1 MHCAGCA
8 VAVEKSLKRR
18 PGVHDVDVSFA
29 AEQGR
34 LRYDPGRTDLDAVFQ
49 ALKGTGY
56 RVRVLTFEGKS
67 RAEKRQENTL
77 LQLLGSV
84 AFGMQVMLLYLV
96 VLYPQYGAGVF
107 ATEEVRRIQY
117 MVWALSSPVIFYGGS
132 SFLIGAWR
140 TIRAR
145 TANMDTLVA
154 LGTLSAYGYS
164 VYVTVTGSGEVY
176 FDSVVMITTFIMLGR
191 YLEAVGGTRA
201 RKDIR
206 QLLSMQPEG
215 ARRRLGGSSGEWEE
229 VPASRLEPGQE
240 ILVRPGERVPVD
252 AEVMEGEAD
261 LDESLVTGESV
272 PVAKKPGS
280 AVLAGTVATNGALV
294 CRVTRAVGE
303 TRLSQITRLVQRTLS
318 QKPPIQRLADRAAT
332 WFALGILAA
341 AVLTVIVWYL
351 LAGSLPTAL
360 LTGVAVLVVACPCA
374 LGLATPLALVVSL
387 GRATRAGLLVRNPV
401 ALESAAKVRRLV
413 MDKTGTLTQGRMSV
427 GKAVPAAEAGVD
439 AGQLLRL
446 AAAVEQFSEHP
457 LAKAIVE
464 AAEGSIPEASG
475 FSLTRGEGAEAS
487 VGGRRI
493 RVGSRGFVGQAVA
506 REQLQAA
513 AQRERRAES
522 VVWVSRDSTLLGF
535 ITLRDQLNPS
545 APEAL
550 RLLADQDIHTVMLS
564 GDRPRTAEAV
574 ARELGLQDFEGE
586 CPPESKADRIRQWQA
601 GGEPTAMVGDG
612 VNDAPALAQAD
623 LSITVA
629 GGTDVAGETSDV
641 ILTRPDLTLLPQ
653 LIELARRTRRI
664 IFENLGWAFAYN
676 LVALPLAALGL
687 IRPIIAAVAMA
698 CSSLLV
704 VSNSLRL
711 RR

>member
-1 MHCAGCA
+1 
-8 VAVEKSLKRR
+8 VE
-18 PGVHDVDVSFA
+18 
-29 AEQGR
+29 E
-34 LRYDPGRTDLDAVFQ
+34 VFK

-56 RVRVLTFEGKS
+56 RARILSFQGKS
-67 RAEKRQENTL
+67 KAEKKQENTL
-77 LQLLGSV
+77 LQLLGAA

-96 VLYPQYGAGVF
+96 VLYPRYSAGDYGA
-107 ATEEVRRIQY
+107 EEVRRIQY
-117 MVWALSSPVIFYGGS
+117 MVWALASPVIFYGGI

-140 TIRAR
+140 ALRAR

-164 VYVTVTGSGEVY
+164 VYVTVTGSGEAY

-191 YLEAVGGTRA
+191 YLEAVGGARA

-206 QLLSMQPEG
+206 QLLSMQPER
-215 ARRRLGGSSGEWEE
+215 ARRRTVGDSEGEWEE
-229 VPASRLEPGQE
+229 VSASRLEPGQE
-240 ILVRPGERVPVD
+240 ILIRPGERIPAD
-252 AEVMEGEAD
+252 AEIIEGEAD
-261 LDESLVTGESV
+261 VDESLVTGESA

-280 AVLAGTVATNGALV
+280 SVLAGTVATNGALV
-294 CRVTRAVGE
+294 CRVTKE
-303 TRLSQITRLVQRTLS
+303 TGDSRLTQITRLVQQTLS
-318 QKPPIQRLADRAAT
+318 KKPPIQRLADRAAT
-332 WFALGILAA
+332 WFAFGILGT
-341 AVLTVIVWYL
+341 AVITVTVWYL
-351 LAGSLPTAL
+351 LSGSLPRAL

-413 MDKTGTLTQGRMSV
+413 VDKTGTLTQGRMSV
-427 GKAVPAAEAGVD
+427 VAAVPAAETGMD
-439 AGQLLRL
+439 SGELLRQ

-457 LAKAIVE
+457 LAKAIG
-464 AAEGSIPEASG
+464 AAAGGRVPEASE
-475 FSLTRGEGAEAS
+475 FSLKRGEGAKAV
-487 VGGRRI
+487 VGGQEV
-493 RVGSRGFVGQAVA
+493 RVGTGTFVGQTLP
-506 REQLQAA
+506 REQIDSAA
-513 AQRERRAES
+513 GRERQAQS
-522 VVWVSRDSTLLGF
+522 VVWVARDSTILGY
-535 ITLRDQLNPS
+535 IAVRDQLNPTAS
-545 APEAL
+545 EAL
-550 RLLADQDIHTVMLS
+550 RLLAARDIHTVMLS
-564 GDRPRTAEAV
+564 GDRPKTAEAV
-574 ARELGLQDFEGE
+574 ARELSLADFEGQ
-586 CPPESKADRIRQWQA
+586 CPPERKAERIRTWQEK
-601 GGEPTAMVGDG
+601 GELTAMVGDG

-641 ILTRPDLTLLPQ
+641 ILTRPDLRLLPS
-653 LIELARRTRRI
+653 LIDLARRTRRI
-664 IFENLGWAFAYN
+664 ILENLGWAFAYN